1 MPLSY
6 RMITKDESLADILD
20 EHNQPITLIGEPEKL
35 NRLLINNGYQPI
47 DFTIEDN
54 QRESRFVAFLD
65 KHYNG
70 KLKETLY
77 IDYTESLSAEHMAKF
92 VNEALEYNM
101 PIEAL
106 VNDYIRENSDWCP
119 EFEIIEAFI
128 EATNQNKEDFFD
140 GGPTDLYEYYRKLF
154 DEYVELDHGAKDLL
168 KNSAP
173 EDLTI
178 FFGDYWDDT
187 CEDIEEHYNQNNKS
201 IETPIEWLLKTQG
214 YTEDDLHDDT
224 KRQESAFL
232 KTLYD
237 ELYDMSDLSNFQL
250 VAIPDSNNWEAI
262 VALCRKEGAII
273 RKSTTFGLFDSVH
286 GGGSLMGITLEKD
299 IYVTAQTPIHRV
311 TLQEGK
317 EWLDYTPSAVY
328 DFNRDHFRGHDLDVQ
343 DDQPLLDDVLKTLE
357 DRGIDTTKLKLIEE
371 KDWFMKTFNITI
383 TEVLKTTVETK
394 AETLEDAIQNVKDR
408 YRNQEII
415 LTADDFTGDVT
426 FEEEQN

>member
-1 MPLSY
+1 MPLLY

-20 EHNQPITLIGEPEKL
+20 EHNQPITLIGEPEEL

-77 IDYTESLSAEHMAKF
+77 IDYTESLSAETMTKF
-92 VNEALEYNM
+92 VSQAIEYKM
-101 PIEAL
+101 PIETL

-119 EFEIIEAFI
+119 EFEVIKAFI
-128 EATNQNKEDFFD
+128 ETTNQKEEDFFD
-140 GGPTDLYEYYRKLF
+140 DGPTDLYEYYRELF

-168 KNSAP
+168 KHSAP

-187 CEDIEEHYNQNNKS
+187 CEDIEARYNQDNKA
-201 IETPIEWLLKTQG
+201 ITTPIEWLLETQG
-214 YTEDDLHDDT
+214 YTEDDLHDED
-224 KRQESAFL
+224 KRQESVFL
-232 KTLYD
+232 ESLYD

-250 VAIPDSNNWEAI
+250 VAIPDSNNWNAI

-286 GGGSLMGITLEKD
+286 GGGSLMSVILEKD
-299 IYVTAQTPIHRV
+299 IYVDDQTPIHRV
-311 TLQEGK
+311 TIQEGK
-317 EWLDYTPSAVY
+317 KWLDYTPSTVY
-328 DFNRDHFRGHDLDVQ
+328 GFNRDHFHGNDLDVQ
-343 DDQPLLDDVLKTLE
+343 EELPLLDDVLETLE
-357 DRGIDTTKLKLIEE
+357 DHGIDTSKLNIIEE
-371 KDWFMKTFNITI
+371 KD
-383 TEVLKTTVETK
+383 
-394 AETLEDAIQNVKDR
+394 
-408 YRNQEII
+408 
-415 LTADDFTGDVT
+415 
-426 FEEEQN
+426 